1 MKLLILWQIVI
12 VLIHWQQDI
21 VLSNSVCNYT
31 SDYTNRTPASRS
43 SDFFY
48 SLVWLPTELDSTQ
61 SFIIIIKFKEAYG
74 VLT

>member
-1 MKLLILWQIVI
+1 MKLLILWEIVI
-12 VLIHWQQDI
+12 VLINWQQDI

-48 SLVWLPTELDSTQ
+48 SLV
-61 SFIIIIKFKEAYG
+61 
-74 VLT
+74 